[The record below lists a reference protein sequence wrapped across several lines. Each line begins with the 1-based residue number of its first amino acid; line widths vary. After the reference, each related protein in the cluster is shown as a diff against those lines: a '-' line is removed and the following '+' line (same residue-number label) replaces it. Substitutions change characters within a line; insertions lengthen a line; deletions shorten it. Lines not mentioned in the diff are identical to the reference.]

1 MKAGVFMF
9 SCKDFKKFMSLS
21 QCQSI
26 GSMQRVECK
35 YFEMK
40 LHVSAVFITFNGN
53 TVLFAE
59 S

>member
-1 MKAGVFMF
+1 MF
-9 SCKDFKKFMSLS
+9 SCKDFRKFMSLS

-35 YFEMK
+35 YCEMK
-40 LHVSAVFITFNGN
+40 LHVSAAFITFNGN